1 VARDAADVLAAL
13 DMPRSESARMAARAR
28 AHVLD
33 CHTADRRAIELE
45 EILAGVQA
53 GSAGPTAKGAVAC
66 SA

>member
-1 VARDAADVLAAL
+1 MVAHDAADVLAAL

-33 CHTADRRAIELE
+33 CHTADRRAAELE
-45 EILAGVQA
+45 ELLDE
-53 GSAGPTAKGAVAC
+53 TAAPAAEGATAC